1 MTKNLDK
8 RKYKL
13 IQEIINMDDEVSIAK
28 IEDQIEAIQKEDN
41 IWHAV
46 IKPMRRTITLAE
58 MKVEQNYIPIDEET
72 FFKLAEKV
80 EIEESIEELLA
91 MLD

>member
-1 MTKNLDK
+1 M
-8 RKYKL
+8 RK
-13 IQEIINMDDEVSIAK
+13 
-28 IEDQIEAIQKEDN
+28 
-41 IWHAV
+41 
-46 IKPMRRTITLAE
+46 TITLAE
-58 MKVEQNYIPIDEET
+58 MKAEQNYIPIDEET

>member
-28 IEDQIEAIQKEDN
+28 IEDQIEAIQKK
-41 IWHAV
+41 ITFG
-46 IKPMRRTITLAE
+46 MRLSN
-58 MKVEQNYIPIDEET
+58 QCG
-72 FFKLAEKV
+72 KL
-80 EIEESIEELLA
+80 
-91 MLD
+91 

>member
-1 MTKNLDK
+1 MTKNLDR

-13 IQEIINMDDEVSIAK
+13 IQEIIQMDDEAAIAR
-28 IEDQIEAIQKEDN
+28 IEDQVSSIRKEDN

-46 IKPMRRTITLAE
+46 MKPMRKTISLTE
-58 MKVEQNYIPIDEET
+58 MKEKQNYIPMEEET
-72 FFKLAEKV
+72 FFELAAKI

>member
-13 IQEIINMDDEVSIAK
+13 IQEIISLDDESSIARL
-28 IEDQIEAIQKEDN
+28 EGQLESIQREEN
-41 IWHAV
+41 LWRAV
-46 IKPMRRTITLAE
+46 LKPMRKTISLE
-58 MKVEQNYIPIDEET
+58 QMKKEQNYAPMDEKT
-72 FFKLAEKV
+72 FFELAGEV
-80 EIEESIEELLA
+80 GIEESIEELLA

>member
-8 RKYKL
+8 RKYRL
-13 IQEIINMDDEVSIAK
+13 IQEIINMDDESSIAR
-28 IEDQIEAIQKEDN
+28 IEDQIEAIQKENN

-46 IKPMRRTITLAE
+46 LKPMRKTITLEE
-58 MKVEQNYIPIDEET
+58 MKEEQNYIPLDEKT
-72 FFKLAEKV
+72 FFEMADEV
-80 EIEESIEELLA
+80 GIEESIEELLA

>member
-41 IWHAV
+41 IWHAA
-46 IKPMRRTITLAE
+46 IKPMRKTITLAE

-72 FFKLAEKV
+72 FFKLAKEV
-80 EIEESIEELLA
+80 EVEESIEELLA